1 MLLSDIFAV
10 DRIKVNLVSRT
21 KSELFVEMVDF
32 LEESGAISEPDR
44 VMEALQQR
52 ENVMNTVAAPHVA
65 LPHASMWLFKKTV
78 GAFGISH
85 EGIDY
90 EAEDKQPVHIVMM
103 LIDDRYEANNH
114 MTLLKKTAR
123 LINAP
128 NFYTKIM
135 ACEDPQQVYDLI
147 VDLEELQRI

>member
-32 LEESGAISEPDR
+32 LEETGAISEPER

-52 ENVMNTVAAPHVA
+52 ESVMNTVAAFHVA
-65 LPHASMWLFKKTV
+65 LPYVSMWLFKKTV

-85 EGIDY
+85 EGVDY
-90 EAEDKQPVHIVMM
+90 ETDDKQPVHIVMM
-103 LIDDRYEANNH
+103 LIDDRYEADNH
-114 MTLLKKTAR
+114 VTLLKKTAR
-123 LINAP
+123 LIDTP
-128 NFYTKIM
+128 NFYGKIM
-135 ACEDPQQVYDLI
+135 ACESPQEVYDLI
-147 VDLEELQRI
+147 VEMEELQRI

>member
-10 DRIKVNLVSRT
+10 DRIKVNLTSRT
-21 KSELFVEMVDF
+21 KRELFVEMVDF

-90 EAEDKQPVHIVMM
+90 DTEDKQQVHIVMM

-114 MTLLKKTAR
+114 MTLLQKTAR
-123 LINAP
+123 LINTP

-135 ACEDPQQVYDLI
+135 ACETPQQIYDLI
-147 VDLEELQRI
+147 VELEELQRI